1 MFVVP
6 VIESFIFLTGWAMQ
20 SACLIFIKR
29 KWEEDKIYMTKLLN
43 YFAAIKH
50 KTQVNVSKPLRFVGL
65 QHAKYNLPELQ
76 ECDIWL

>member
-6 VIESFIFLTGWAMQ
+6 AIESFRFLTGWAMQ

-50 KTQVNVSKPLRFVGL
+50 KTQVNVLKQLR
-65 QHAKYNLPELQ
+65 
-76 ECDIWL
+76 